1 MRKGEQ
7 TKLRIIEKSAV
18 LFNDKGYT
26 GTSMQDIMDATG
38 LTKGAIYRNFTS
50 KDDIAIEAFQYAG
63 QVLWQHF
70 AAAIEREDT
79 SLGKILAMCHVYRD
93 TVHNPPMQGG
103 CPFLNTAVESD
114 HSFPVLR
121 DHATLAY
128 THMLGFI
135 QSLLAEGVSSGE
147 FQAEIELESLASF
160 IFSTIEGAIMASRL
174 TRDNRHVAYATQHIE
189 RLLMTYKAQ

>member
-26 GTSMQDIMDATG
+26 GTTMQDIMAATG

-50 KDDIAIEAFQYAG
+50 KEEIALEAFQYAG
-63 QVLWQHF
+63 HVLWEHF
-70 AAAIEREDT
+70 SAAIELQDT
-79 SLGKILAMCHVYRD
+79 ATGKIVAMCEVYRD
-93 TVHNPPMQGG
+93 TVHNPPLQGG
-103 CPFLNTAVESD
+103 CPFLNTAIESD

-121 DHATLAY
+121 DPAVGAY

-135 QSLLAEGVSSGE
+135 QSLLAQGVRTGE
-147 FQAEIELESLASF
+147 FQTEMVLESVASF
-160 IFSTIEGAIMASRL
+160 IFSTIEGGIMASRL
-174 TRDNRHVAYATQHIE
+174 TQDNRHVAYATQHIE
-189 RLLMTYKAQ
+189 RLLMTYKAH

>member
-18 LFNDKGYT
+18 LFNEKGYT
-26 GTSMQDIMDATG
+26 GTTMQDIMDVTG
-38 LTKGAIYRNFTS
+38 LTKGAIYRSFAS

-70 AAAIEREDT
+70 SEAMAKETTAI
-79 SLGKILAMCHVYRD
+79 GKILAMSDVYQD
-93 TVHNPPMQGG
+93 TAYNPPIQGG

-121 DHATLAY
+121 DHALGAY
-128 THMLGFI
+128 TQMLDFI
-135 QSLLAEGVSSGE
+135 QSLLAQGVANGE
-147 FQAEIELESLASF
+147 LQAGMELESVASF
-160 IFSTIEGAIMASRL
+160 IFSSMEGGIMASRL
-174 TRDNRHVAYATQHIE
+174 TRDNRHVAYARQNIE
-189 RLLMTYKAQ
+189 RLLLSYKAQ